1 MHTSKSIPNFQFK
14 IRFNP
19 FYNSWE
25 VWTYLAGETNP
36 AKARW
41 MICTKDTAIWYETT
55 KHASIVEFEHIIEDK
70 LGNDV
75 LVDDVVQAVTRK
87 SFDSKEATRRRKA
100 LIALI
105 FEFQGNRELEKDPEI
120 MRRIV
125 YEMQLIKDLEK
136 ADKAFNTSTDLA
148 NNVPGI
154 AHS

>member
-41 MICTKDTAIWYETT
+41 MLCTKDTAVWYETT
-55 KHASIVEFEHIIEDK
+55 KHAAIVEFEHIIEDK

-100 LIALI
+100 LTALL

-136 ADKAFNTSTDLA
+136 TDRAFNSVNSTPS
-148 NNVPGI
+148 NVSRV

>member
-19 FYNSWE
+19 FYSSWE

-55 KHASIVEFEHIIEDK
+55 KNAKVVAFESTVEDR

-75 LVDDVVQAVTRK
+75 LIDDVIQAVTRK

-100 LIALI
+100 LTALL

-125 YEMQLIKDLEK
+125 YEMHMIKDLEK
-136 ADKAFNTSTDLA
+136 ADKAFNTSA
-148 NNVPGI
+148 NLPSNVSRV
-154 AHS
+154 AHN